1 MFFDEEPGAA
11 SAAELTRQTLIDTQE
26 RLGVMMDVMPMG
38 LLIHTQQGA
47 LYANRE
53 AARVL
58 GSQQDDM
65 VGRHFLDFLE
75 TKVEDAREQ
84 MEAAFAGGGEVKTTE
99 ATVKAADGSLRTIRI
114 IAGALPWQGTPVIQL
129 LLQDITDLKLIQ
141 QKLEKLSYTDELT
154 GLFNRRHA
162 IAVAKEWMNDCT
174 DGFAVILLDLDKF
187 KSVND
192 RYGHAG
198 GDLALQTLA
207 RVAVAACN
215 DAREAETVLA
225 RIGGEEFM
233 ILRRSTDVSKAA
245 QFTEELRTKIEAA
258 RIEGPTGPF
267 SITASFGISIRAT
280 EHCSFDEMLSEA
292 DAALYEAKASGR
304 NCIRVAIPPIKEALV
319 AR

>member
-1 MFFDEEPGAA
+1 MFLDEEPGAA

-26 RLGVMMDVMPMG
+26 RLGVMLDVMPMG

-47 LYANRE
+47 LYANKE
-53 AARVL
+53 AARLL
-58 GSQQDDM
+58 GSGQYDM

-75 TKVEDAREQ
+75 TSVEDAREQ

-99 ATVKAADGSLRTIRI
+99 ATVKASDGSLRTIRI

-162 IAVAKEWMNDCT
+162 MAVAKGWMNDCT
-174 DGFAVILLDLDKF
+174 NDFAVVLLDVDKF

-207 RVAVAACN
+207 RAAVRICN
-215 DAREAETVLA
+215 DAREDDTVLA

-233 ILRRSTDVSKAA
+233 ILLRCTDVFKAA
-245 QFTEELRTKIEAA
+245 QFTEEIRTKIEAEKIIG
-258 RIEGPTGPF
+258 RSGTF
-267 SITASFGISIRAT
+267 SITASFGISMRAA
-280 EHCSFDEMLSEA
+280 HHRSVDEMLSEA
-292 DAALYEAKASGR
+292 DGALYEAKASGR
-304 NCIRVAIPPIKEALV
+304 NCIRVAAPP
-319 AR
+319 RHNG